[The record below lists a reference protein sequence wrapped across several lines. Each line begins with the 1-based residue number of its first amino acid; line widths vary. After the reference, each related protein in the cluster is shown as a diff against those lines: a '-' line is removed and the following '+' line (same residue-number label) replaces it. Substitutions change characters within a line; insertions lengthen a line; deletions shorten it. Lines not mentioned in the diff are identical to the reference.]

1 MKKNLLSL
9 LVLTLVSFLIFA
21 LPTMADTKPAAPD
34 THTSSDMPDMSDEEM
49 SGHSEGKAATEVIV
63 AKDGKFQVSVQSDP
77 VKPAPKKPVNIMIT
91 VKNEATG
98 EPVLDASV
106 NVEMMLMEAGAH
118 GSMAG
123 MDSSSETTL
132 QGQAKLDNME
142 PGMYSITLTPTK
154 QGEWNQDILIS
165 SPTLGETTVTVPL
178 TVTKTGPNWILIGS
192 VGGVVVL
199 AGIFAQ
205 ILKRKQPASKEV

>member
-1 MKKNLLSL
+1 MKKKLLFVI
-9 LVLTLVSFLIFA
+9 VLTLVSVLIFA
-21 LPTMADTKPAAPD
+21 LPTMADTKPAAPS
-34 THTSSDMPDMSDEEM
+34 THSEADMNDMSDQEM
-49 SGHSEGKAATEVIV
+49 SNHSEGEAKPELIVATE
-63 AKDGKFQVSVQSDP
+63 GKFQVSVQSDP

-106 NVEMMLMEAGAH
+106 NIEMMLMEVGAH

-123 MDSSSETTL
+123 MDSSPETL
-132 QGQAKLDNME
+132 KGQAKLDNME
-142 PGMYSITLTPTK
+142 PGMYSVTLTPTK
-154 QGEWNQDILIS
+154 QGEWTQDVHIS

-178 TVTKTGPNWILIGS
+178 TVTKNGPNWILIGI

-199 AGIFAQ
+199 AGIVAQ
-205 ILKRKQPASKEV
+205 ILKRKQIASKEV